1 MSLIKI
7 SDEIIEK
14 KAYMGERNLSKA
26 VLTPLVSSVGEWA
39 FANCNALKEVWIPDT
54 IKEVSRNSFF
64 NCNALKRIVIYVE
77 KDGEMIPEDNGD
89 AAALLALM
97 VVLWPADT
105 KEIMER
111 AVNGELY
118 AELDKRLPSFLSQD
132 DLEGFKPFLA
142 GGEED
147 YDTNKATEIY
157 GRERRYKKAAL
168 IYEAL
173 ISEKAG
179 HTIPPDIRQIC
190 EEWLKDN
197 NPSAAFG
204 VVMTDIYHKKEYAD
218 LYFEMGLDILSD
230 YEELMCLAE
239 DDTELKARIIAGRTR
254 LAEVKDKDFFD
265 SLLI

>member
-26 VLTPLVSSVGEWA
+26 VLTPLVSTVGEWA

-54 IKEVSRNSFF
+54 IKEVGRNSFF
-64 NCNALKRIVIYVE
+64 NCDALKRIIIYSE
-77 KDGEMIPEDNGD
+77 KSGEMIPEDNGD

-97 VVLWPADT
+97 LRLWPADT
-105 KEIMER
+105 KDIMER
-111 AVNGELY
+111 AVNGKLY
-118 AELDKRLPSFLSQD
+118 AELNMRLPSFLSQD

-147 YDTNKATEIY
+147 YDTNKAGEIY

-173 ISEKAG
+173 LSEKAG
-179 HTIPPDIRQIC
+179 HTIPPDIKQTC
-190 EEWLKDN
+190 EEWIKDN

-204 VVMTDIYHKKEYAD
+204 VVMTDLYHKKEYAD

-230 YEELMCLAE
+230 YEELMRLAE
-239 DDTELKARIIAGRTR
+239 DDTELRARIIAGRTR
-254 LAEVKDKDFFD
+254 PAEGKDKDFFD